1 MSSPPES
8 NKKQDSSSSA
18 SSNPRNRS
26 SGANRAPRSNS
37 RGGGSVG
44 NSNAKKTTEET
55 ATNSNPNSGGGRSSH
70 GRKPSRGGGGGG
82 GSGAGA
88 GQRRGSQETTSRKE
102 GTTSENLSNINKLLN
117 EMKDSTSNS
126 SSPNNPAS
134 QSPPPSATDSSSRSR
149 GPSANAAG
157 HRKNTSGHSI
167 QLPPAINAPP
177 PSSNSN
183 QNPHMGAANL
193 NPNAGG
199 FLPGTLGPIHD
210 MMDEGLITPT
220 ASRFDL
226 MTGLPNSPPLQGNGF
241 AHQNTSLFEDPSPFR
256 GGGGGFNPTS
266 SPTFSNNQQYLQLQ
280 AQQQQQFDLQ
290 RQIAQLGGAMNNTN
304 GGAGVGGFVGQMGSN
319 VNPANA
325 NDLIAEQMA
334 IQQQLANLKLQ
345 QESLMARFG
354 DMQANLAQVTNAQP
368 DSLNNSPRIGSSQAQ
383 ASQGQ
388 HRRIPSNQQSQPTG
402 AMGQFGQGV
411 GGVGFGGVGGAGTKS
426 HARRVSVNTT
436 TSANS
441 SPNLSQSP
449 PIGSNPRGGF
459 AGSSGGFTF
468 GGAASNAAGGGGGN
482 RLQQRSEDGEFGGWG
497 ESSLNQ
503 SQGRSMGHHRKQSGS
518 VSSLGGWTWTPN
530 QSNPA
535 NLAEAQSHLQQLA
548 TYRASAGHARVPSF
562 GMSQIGPGGQ
572 GGPGQLAMA
581 GYGGGI
587 PQPGMHQGNNNN
599 NHQMRKSLFAPYLP
613 QASIPPLLAAGK
625 LVIGTLRVNKRNRS
639 DAYVATD
646 VLDSDIYIC
655 GSKDRNRA
663 LEGDIVAVELLDV
676 DDVWGTKKDKEEKK
690 RKKEEQASFDPRA
703 SRDLRKLD
711 KKKDDVEVEGQ
722 GLTLLEEEE
731 VNDEQKPQ
739 FAGHVVAVLE
749 RAPGQLF
756 SGMLGVL
763 RPSSAATQ
771 QKQDAERREREGV
784 DLRGST
790 NGHSGPPPKI
800 IWFRP
805 TDKRVPLIAIP
816 TEQAPA
822 DFVEKSE
829 KYSDR
834 LFVACIKRWPISSL
848 HPFGQ
853 LVEELG
859 PIGDIETETSALLK
873 DCNFTAEDFSESV
886 NKCLPPT
893 PWSIPDRETQADVRR
908 DLRNH
913 RVFTI
918 DPETAKDLDDA
929 LHIVKNE
936 DGTYEVGVHI
946 ADVSHF
952 VKTNTPLD
960 REARKRATTVYLVQR
975 AVPMLPPTL
984 SEELCSL
991 NPGSDK
997 LTFSVIFQMTP
1008 EGKVLDTWF
1017 GKTIIN
1023 SKVKLAYSNAQEVIE
1038 GRPLPDGK
1046 VDDFELQN
1054 EIEND
1059 IKALGDIAKLLRA
1072 RRFDNGALRI
1082 DNVKVSFALNEFG
1095 LPEDCA
1101 AFERK
1106 EANELIEEYML
1117 LANISVAG
1125 KIASGL
1131 PDQALLRRHE
1141 APVDRR
1147 LDAFISRMK
1156 RLGLDLDGSSAGAL
1170 MKSFASITDKNER
1183 LTLQHLSTRSMQRA
1197 KYFCTGSLD
1206 ISKYAHYALSV
1217 PLYTH
1222 FTSPIRRYADIMV
1235 HRQLEAILLH
1245 EQQLASSSPGGLVGA
1260 DPKFSLDTETVAKIA
1275 QVCNTKK
1282 EAARLAQE
1290 QSQHLFLCVL
1300 ISDLTKRY
1308 GPVICTATVI
1318 GVLDQAYDVL
1328 VPEFGQ
1334 LEKRLRIADLP
1345 TESFMYDEHTN
1356 SLTIYWKKGV
1366 DVLSY
1371 LVENNQDDH
1380 LARLHSQVQ
1389 HHAKMMESE
1398 TTQTDAEKGLF
1409 EDDDN
1414 EEEQGERDD
1423 SADAFAK
1430 AARKSVETQQ
1440 HIKSRE
1446 RAPLKFDG
1454 LSTKDGHACQ
1464 VISELHE
1471 VPVIISAD
1479 MTKSPPVLKV
1489 VAVNPF
1495 AQ

>member
-1 MSSPPES
+1 MSAPPEP
-8 NKKQDSSSSA
+8 NKKNDA
-18 SSNPRNRS
+18 NPRNRS
-26 SGANRAPRSNS
+26 SGAAPPNRASSRSNS
-37 RGGGSVG
+37 RGGSATPSSGKQANKST
-44 NSNAKKTTEET
+44 AELEEAT
-55 ATNSNPNSGGGRSSH
+55 APGGGRGASGAH
-70 GRKPSRGGGGGG
+70 GRRSSRGGGTT
-82 GSGAGA
+82 AV
-88 GQRRGSQETTSRKE
+88 QQQNRRTSQDASSSRKD
-102 GTTSENLSNINKLLN
+102 GAAATSENLSNINKLLN
-117 EMKDSTSNS
+117 EVRDSSSNS
-126 SSPNNPAS
+126 SSPANPGS
-134 QSPPPSATDSSSRSR
+134 QSPTGSPSRSR
-149 GPSANAAG
+149 GTSSTGAG
-157 HRKNTSGHSI
+157 GSHRKNASGHSI
-167 QLPPAINAPP
+167 QLPPAINAPLP
-177 PSSNSN
+177 PSSSGQNSYN
-183 QNPHMGAANL
+183 NNL

-226 MTGLPNSPPLQGNGF
+226 MTGLPNSPPL
-241 AHQNTSLFEDPSPFR
+241 HQYQQQQNTNTSLFEDPSPFR
-256 GGGGGFNPTS
+256 GGGGGFHA
-266 SPTFSNNQQYLQLQ
+266 SPASHNQFAQIQ
-280 AQQQQQFDLQ
+280 AQQQQHQQFDLQ
-290 RQIAQLGGAMNNTN
+290 QRQVMAQLDGGNP
-304 GGAGVGGFVGQMGSN
+304 GGFAVAAAAAAGASN
-319 VNPANA
+319 SASANE
-325 NDLIAEQMA
+325 LIAEQMA
-334 IQQQLANLKLQ
+334 IQQQLASLKLQ

-354 DMQANLAQVTNAQP
+354 DMQANLAQVTNQQQQQQDVA
-368 DSLNNSPRIGSSQAQ
+368 NAATTTTSPRIGSQAGGQ
-383 ASQGQ
+383 Q
-388 HRRIPSNQQSQPTG
+388 HRRIPSAANQPTG
-402 AMGQFGQGV
+402 TMGQFGQGGLV
-411 GGVGFGGVGGAGTKS
+411 GTGMIGGGGAGGGGKAT
-426 HARRVSVNTT
+426 HARRVSVNTNT
-436 TSANS
+436 NSATS
-441 SPNLSQSP
+441 SPNPAQSQSP
-449 PIGSNPRGGF
+449 PIGSNSRGGF
-459 AGSSGGFTF
+459 SGSSGGFTF
-468 GGAASNAAGGGGGN
+468 GGGSGAAGGGGGGGGFTFPAN
-482 RLQQRSEDGEFGGWG
+482 RQQQRSDEGGDFGTWG
-497 ESSLNQ
+497 ENSPGQ
-503 SQGRSMGHHRKQSGS
+503 GQGRSMGHHRKQSGS

-530 QSNPA
+530 QSNTA

-548 TYRASAGHARVPSF
+548 TYRASAGHSRVPSF
-562 GMSQIGPGGQ
+562 GMSQLGPGGQ

-587 PQPGMHQGNNNN
+587 PQPGMHQQQGGGGGNQ
-599 NHQMRKSLFAPYLP
+599 QMRKSLFAPYLP

-676 DDVWGTKKDKEEKK
+676 DEVWGTKKDKEEKK

-722 GLTLLEEEE
+722 GMTLFEEEE

-784 DLRGST
+784 DLRAST
-790 NGHSGPPPKI
+790 NGGGGGHSGPPPKI

-816 TEQAPA
+816 TEQAPV

-829 KYSDR
+829 KYADR

-893 PWSIPDRETQADVRR
+893 PWSIPDRETQSDVRR
-908 DLRNH
+908 DLRTH

-929 LHIVKNE
+929 LHIVKND
-936 DGTYEVGVHI
+936 DGTFEVGVHI

-997 LTFSVIFQMTP
+997 LTFSVVFQMTP

-1038 GRPLPDGK
+1038 GRSLPEGK
-1046 VDDFELQN
+1046 VQDAALRS

-1059 IKALGDIAKLLRA
+1059 IKALGSIAKHLRA
-1072 RRFDNGALRI
+1072 RRFENGALRI

-1095 LPEDCA
+1095 LPNDCS

-1170 MKSFASITDKNER
+1170 MKSFTSITDKNER

-1245 EQQLASSSPGGLVGA
+1245 EQQVSSSSPPIGA
-1260 DPKFSLDTETVAKIA
+1260 ALTSEPKFSLDTETVAKIA

-1308 GPVICTATVI
+1308 GPVVRTATVI

-1345 TESFMYDEHTN
+1345 TESFMYDDHTN

-1380 LARLHSQVQ
+1380 LARLHSQVK
-1389 HHAKMMESE
+1389 HHAKMMESD

-1409 EDDDN
+1409 EDDEDDDD
-1414 EEEQGERDD
+1414 ERDD
-1423 SADAFAK
+1423 STDAFAE
-1430 AARKSVETQQ
+1430 AGRKSVVETQQ
-1440 HIKSRE
+1440 HVKSRE
-1446 RAPLKFDG
+1446 
-1454 LSTKDGHACQ
+1454 
-1464 VISELHE
+1464 
-1471 VPVIISAD
+1471 
-1479 MTKSPPVLKV
+1479 
-1489 VAVNPF
+1489 
-1495 AQ
+1495 

>member
-1 MSSPPES
+1 MSSTPEQPQ
-8 NKKQDSSSSA
+8 KQDA
-18 SSNPRNRS
+18 PTNNRNRS
-26 SGANRAPRSNS
+26 SGAGAAS
-37 RGGGSVG
+37 RGSRNNTRAGGQQES
-44 NSNAKKTTEET
+44 AKKVDVEGEET
-55 ATNSNPNSGGGRSSH
+55 GSGATSRGNH
-70 GRKPSRGGGGGG
+70 GRKPARGGAVGAA
-82 GSGAGA
+82 GSRRS
-88 GQRRGSQETTSRKE
+88 GQDKKE
-102 GTTSENLSNINKLLN
+102 GNSQVKGSDNLNNINKLLN
-117 EMKDSTSNS
+117 EMKDSSAS
-126 SSPNNPAS
+126 SSPANPAS
-134 QSPPPSATDSSSRSR
+134 QSPTGSPSRSR
-149 GPSANAAG
+149 GSSTGIA
-157 HRKNTSGHSI
+157 HRKNASGHSI
-167 QLPPAINAPP
+167 AVPPTINAPP
-177 PSSNSN
+177 PSVSSNL
-183 QNPHMGAANL
+183 NPQATGGL

-199 FLPGTLGPIHD
+199 FLPGSLGPIHD

-226 MTGLPNSPPLQGNGF
+226 MTGLPNSPPINGGTGF
-241 AHQNTSLFEDPSPFR
+241 PPPLSQSRQQQQQNTSLFEDAAPFN
-256 GGGGGFNPTS
+256 G
-266 SPTFSNNQQYLQLQ
+266 TFSSTSPSFANQPNLAQQQQFLQLQ
-280 AQQQQQFDLQ
+280 AQQQFDLQ
-290 RQIAQLGGAMNNTN
+290 RQLAQLGVSNPLAA
-304 GGAGVGGFVGQMGSN
+304 GGAGGLGVGGFAAQMAGSTG
-319 VNPANA
+319 ATE
-325 NDLIAEQMA
+325 LIAEQIA
-334 IQQQLANLKLQ
+334 IQQQLASLQLQ

-354 DMQANLAQVTNAQP
+354 DMQANLAQASQQEANA
-368 DSLNNSPRIGSSQAQ
+368 SPRIGSLNQSQTQ
-383 ASQGQ
+383 HHRRLSSSASQ
-388 HRRIPSNQQSQPTG
+388 SAQSSG
-402 AMGQFGQGV
+402 MMGQFGQAGQ
-411 GGVGFGGVGGAGTKS
+411 FGQPPQVQQQQGKS
-426 HARRVSVNTT
+426 HARRVSVNAPTQ
-436 TSANS
+436 A
-441 SPNLSQSP
+441 QSP
-449 PIGSNPRGGF
+449 PLGANSRGGF

-468 GGAASNAAGGGGGN
+468 GSGGGAQQNSGAFKQRSSEDTDNSVGGWREDAAAG
-482 RLQQRSEDGEFGGWG
+482 QA
-497 ESSLNQ
+497 
-503 SQGRSMGHHRKQSGS
+503 GRTMGHHRKQSGS

-530 QSNPA
+530 QSNTA

-548 TYRASAGHARVPSF
+548 TYRASAGHSRVPSF

-587 PQPGMHQGNNNN
+587 PQPGLHQGGHNN
-599 NHQMRKSLFAPYLP
+599 QMRKSLFAPYLP

-646 VLDSDIYIC
+646 VIDSDIYIC

-722 GLTLLEEEE
+722 GLTLFEEEE

-784 DLRGST
+784 DRGNS

-822 DFVEKSE
+822 DFVSNAD
-829 KYSDR
+829 KYAGR

-873 DCNFTAEDFSESV
+873 DCNFTAEDFSEGV

-893 PWSIPDRETQADVRR
+893 PWSIPERETQADVRR
-908 DLRNH
+908 DLREH

-929 LHIVKNE
+929 LHVVKRDDSN
-936 DGTYEVGVHI
+936 YEIGVHI
-946 ADVSHF
+946 ADVTHF
-952 VKTNTPLD
+952 VKANTPLD

-984 SEELCSL
+984 SEQLCSL
-991 NPGSDK
+991 NPDSDK
-997 LTFSVIFQMTP
+997 LTFSVIFTMTP
-1008 EGKVLDTWF
+1008 EGKITDTWF

-1023 SKVKLAYSNAQEVIE
+1023 SKVKLAYSNAQEVLE
-1038 GRPLPDGK
+1038 GRPLPEGK
-1046 VDDFELQN
+1046 VQDSALQAD
-1054 EIEND
+1054 IEND
-1059 IKALGDIAKLLRA
+1059 IKVLGSIARQLRA
-1072 RRFDNGALRI
+1072 RRFENGALRI
-1082 DNVKVSFALNEFG
+1082 ENVKVGFSLNEFG
-1095 LPEDCA
+1095 LPNDCHA
-1101 AFERK
+1101 YERK

-1117 LANISVAG
+1117 LANIAVAG
-1125 KIASGL
+1125 KIAAGL

-1156 RLGLDLDGSSAGAL
+1156 RLGLDIDGSSAGSL
-1170 MKSFASITDKNER
+1170 NKSFASVTDKNER

-1235 HRQLEAILLH
+1235 HRQLEAILAH
-1245 EQQLASSSPGGLVGA
+1245 EQQVATSSPGAQLGE
-1260 DPKFSLDTETVAKIA
+1260 PKFLLDTETVAKIA

-1300 ISDLTKRY
+1300 ISELTRRY
-1308 GPVICTATVI
+1308 GPVIRTATVI

-1366 DVLSY
+1366 DVLSF

-1389 HHAKMMESE
+1389 HHAKMMES
-1398 TTQTDAEKGLF
+1398 QTAQADAEKELF
-1409 EDDDN
+1409 DDE
-1414 EEEQGERDD
+1414 EEEQDD
-1423 SADAFAK
+1423 TAEGFAK
-1430 AARKSVETQQ
+1430 AEKKKIETIQ
-1440 HIKSRE
+1440 HLKSRE

-1464 VISELHE
+1464 TISELHE

-1495 AQ
+1495 AGQTST

>member
-1 MSSPPES
+1 MPGSGGRGSHGG
-8 NKKQDSSSSA
+8 
-18 SSNPRNRS
+18 RRS
-26 SGANRAPRSNS
+26 S
-37 RGGGSVG
+37 RGGGNSVG
-44 NSNAKKTTEET
+44 
-55 ATNSNPNSGGGRSSH
+55 SSV
-70 GRKPSRGGGGGG
+70 S
-82 GSGAGA
+82 A
-88 GQRRGSQETTSRKE
+88 GQRRGSQEASQRRE
-102 GTTSENLSNINKLLN
+102 GGSENLTNINKLLN
-117 EMKDSTSNS
+117 EMKDSSNS
-126 SSPNNPAS
+126 SSPVNPAS
-134 QSPPPSATDSSSRSR
+134 QSPTGSPSRSR
-149 GPSANAAG
+149 GTSTSGAGG

-177 PSSNSN
+177 PSSSN
-183 QNPHMGAANL
+183 LNPNMAAGL

-226 MTGLPNSPPLQGNGF
+226 MTGLPNSPPLPGGNSF
-241 AHQNTSLFEDPSPFR
+241 SQQPSQMNTSLFEDPSPFR
-256 GGGGGFNPTS
+256 GGGGGFANNAS
-266 SPTFSNNQQYLQLQ
+266 SAFASNQQLQQLQ

-290 RQIAQLGGAMNNTN
+290 RQIAQVGGTINGTAGAGGFAAQLGGLNS
-304 GGAGVGGFVGQMGSN
+304 Q
-319 VNPANA
+319 ANA
-325 NDLIAEQMA
+325 NDLLAEQLA
-334 IQQQLANLKLQ
+334 IQQQLANLQLQ

-354 DMQANLAQVTNAQP
+354 DMQANLAQVTSQQE
-368 DSLNNSPRIGSSQAQ
+368 STSSSPRLG
-383 ASQGQ
+383 ASTQGQ
-388 HRRIPSNQQSQPTG
+388 HRRIPSAQQSQPTG

-411 GGVGFGGVGGAGTKS
+411 GSVGLGSKS
-426 HARRVSVNTT
+426 HARRVSVNTP
-436 TSANS
+436 TSVNS
-441 SPNLSQSP
+441 SPNPAQSQSP
-449 PIGSNPRGGF
+449 PIGPSSRGGF
-459 AGSSGGFTF
+459 SGSTGGFTF
-468 GGAASNAAGGGGGN
+468 GGNAAGGANQDNQLRQSQGSFTFPAN
-482 RLQQRSEDGEFGGWG
+482 RGQQQRLEDGEFGGWG
-497 ESSLNQ
+497 ESSLGQ
-503 SQGRSMGHHRKQSGS
+503 SQGRGMGHHRKQSGS

-530 QSNPA
+530 GSNTA

-548 TYRASAGHARVPSF
+548 TYRASAGHTRVPSF
-562 GMSQIGPGGQ
+562 GMSQIGASGQ

-587 PQPGMHQGNNNN
+587 PQPGMHGGGGNNN
-599 NHQMRKSLFAPYLP
+599 QMRKSLFAPYLP

-676 DDVWGTKKDKEEKK
+676 DEVWGTKKDKEEKK

-722 GLTLLEEEE
+722 GLTLFEEEE

-739 FAGHVVAVLE
+739 FAGHIVAVLE

-873 DCNFTAEDFSESV
+873 DCNFTAEDFSEAV

-893 PWSIPDRETQADVRR
+893 PWSIPDREIQADVRR

-984 SEELCSL
+984 SEQLCSL

-1046 VDDFELQN
+1046 VDDPSLRA

-1059 IKALGDIAKLLRA
+1059 IKALGDIAKVLRA

-1082 DNVKVSFALNEFG
+1082 DNVKVSFKLNEFG
-1095 LPEDCA
+1095 LPNDCA

-1125 KIASGL
+1125 KIATGL

-1170 MKSFASITDKNER
+1170 MKSFTEITDKNER

-1245 EQQLASSSPGGLVGA
+1245 EQQVSSSSGA
-1260 DPKFSLDTETVAKIA
+1260 AGEPKFSLDTETVAKIA

-1308 GPVICTATVI
+1308 GPVIRTATVI

-1328 VPEFGQ
+1328 IPEFGQ

-1366 DVLSY
+1366 DVLSF

-1380 LARLHSQVQ
+1380 LARLHDQAQ
-1389 HHAKMMESE
+1389 HHAKMMETQS
-1398 TTQTDAEKGLF
+1398 TQTDAEKALF
-1409 EDDDN
+1409 DDD
-1414 EEEQGERDD
+1414 EEEDPED
-1423 SADAFAK
+1423 SAIGFAQAERR
-1430 AARKSVETQQ
+1430 AAETEQ
-1440 HIKSRE
+1440 HVKSRE
-1446 RAPLKFDG
+1446 RVPLKFDG

>member
-1 MSSPPES
+1 MSNPPEPD
-8 NKKQDSSSSA
+8 KKSEP
-18 SSNPRNRS
+18 SNPKSRSGGASGGGSGSNR
-26 SGANRAPRSNS
+26 GPRSNS
-37 RGGGSVG
+37 RGGGGG
-44 NSNAKKTTEET
+44 NNGKK
-55 ATNSNPNSGGGRSSH
+55 ATNEGEEGAAGGAGGRGPH
-70 GRKPSRGGGGGG
+70 GRRPSRGGSAGG
-82 GSGAGA
+82 
-88 GQRRGSQETTSRKE
+88 GQRRGSQETTQRKD
-102 GTTSENLSNINKLLN
+102 GPSESLSNINKLLN
-117 EMKDSTSNS
+117 EMKDSSNS
-126 SSPNNPAS
+126 SSPVNPAS
-134 QSPPPSATDSSSRSR
+134 HSPTGSPSRSR
-149 GPSANAAG
+149 GPSTG
-157 HRKNTSGHSI
+157 GSVHRKNASGHSI
-167 QLPPAINAPP
+167 ALPPQINAPP
-177 PSSNSN
+177 PSSNL
-183 QNPHMGAANL
+183 NPQFNNGGL

-226 MTGLPNSPPLQGNGF
+226 MTGLPNSPPINGGNGF
-241 AHQNTSLFEDPSPFR
+241 PLPQQQNTSLFEDSSSFR
-256 GGGGGFNPTS
+256 GGGGGFTS
-266 SPTFSNNQQYLQLQ
+266 ASPNLSNNQQFIALQ
-280 AQQQQQFDLQ
+280 AQQQQQIDLQ
-290 RQIAQLGGAMNNTN
+290 RQFAQLG
-304 GGAGVGGFVGQMGSN
+304 GGAGVGGFAAQMGSN
-319 VNPANA
+319 ANA
-325 NDLIAEQMA
+325 NELIAEQMA
-334 IQQQLANLKLQ
+334 IQHQLANLKLQ

-354 DMQANLAQVTNAQP
+354 DMQANLAQVTQGQGGQDPSAAATTAT
-368 DSLNNSPRIGSSQAQ
+368 SPRIGS
-383 ASQGQ
+383 QGQ
-388 HRRIPSNQQSQPTG
+388 PHRRIPSLQQSQPSG
-402 AMGQFGQGV
+402 AMGQFGQGA
-411 GGVGFGGVGGAGTKS
+411 GGIGTGGTGVGGKA
-426 HARRVSVNTT
+426 HARRVSVNTNPPSSS
-436 TSANS
+436 SATN
-441 SPNLSQSP
+441 PAQSQSP
-449 PIGSNPRGGF
+449 PIGSNSRGGF
-459 AGSSGGFTF
+459 SGSSGGFTF
-468 GGAASNAAGGGGGN
+468 GSAGSNTGGGGN
-482 RLQQRSEDGEFGGWG
+482 QQNQGAFTFPPNRSQQQQRSEEGGEFGGWG
-497 ESSLNQ
+497 ENSPG
-503 SQGRSMGHHRKQSGS
+503 QGRAGHHRKQSGS

-530 QSNPA
+530 QSNTA

-548 TYRASAGHARVPSF
+548 TYRASSGHSRVPSF

-587 PQPGMHQGNNNN
+587 PQPGMHQGGNNNN
-599 NHQMRKSLFAPYLP
+599 QMRKSLFAPYLP

-722 GLTLLEEEE
+722 GLTLFEEEE

-784 DLRGST
+784 DLRAST
-790 NGHSGPPPKI
+790 GGHSGPPPKI

-816 TEQAPA
+816 TEQAPS
-822 DFVEKSE
+822 DFIERAE

-893 PWSIPDRETQADVRR
+893 PWSIPERETQPEVRR
-908 DLRNH
+908 DLRDH

-929 LHIVKNE
+929 LHIVKND

-1008 EGKVLDTWF
+1008 EGKILDTWF

-1046 VDDFELQN
+1046 VDDAGLRT

-1082 DNVKVSFALNEFG
+1082 DNVKVGFSLNEFG
-1095 LPEDCA
+1095 LPNDCA

-1125 KIASGL
+1125 KIAAGL

-1147 LDAFISRMK
+1147 LEAFISRMK

-1245 EQQLASSSPGGLVGA
+1245 EQQVASSSPGGLAGGE
-1260 DPKFSLDTETVAKIA
+1260 PKFLLDTETVAKIA

-1300 ISDLTKRY
+1300 IADLTKRY
-1308 GPVICTATVI
+1308 GPVIRTATVI

-1345 TESFMYDEHTN
+1345 TESFMYDEHSN

-1389 HHAKMMESE
+1389 HHAKMMESS

-1409 EDDDN
+1409 EDDDDQDD
-1414 EEEQGERDD
+1414 EDDEDD

-1430 AARKSVETQQ
+1430 AEKKSVETQQ

-1464 VISELHE
+1464 TISELHE